1 MKLNISQLQA
11 WNYNAR
17 NTIPF
22 YVSKISFTYLMTPID
37 STHHQNKRSDAYQ
50 RKNLKL
56 PHLHCYTR
64 NI

>member
-1 MKLNISQLQA
+1 
-11 WNYNAR
+11 
-17 NTIPF
+17 
-22 YVSKISFTYLMTPID
+22 MTPID